1 MPQLELQAQ
10 LMSFADRMAVTL
22 SGVWEPVEFGDT
34 TPELRSMAHSLWL
47 YPSVAPSGIATA
59 PDSEAGLLDMVVMV
73 TLLRMTIEDYWV
85 PQVFG
90 EQAPGAIAAYQTLE
104 ADIWGVANEALTPQQ
119 AQELHA
125 LIQRWRAANPDQ
137 HNVTYY
143 RFSAFARK
151 GRRSSFPDEGQP
163 GGLLAKVSEV
173 TRAADETLLLTE
185 RALYKADRMPIF
197 AAAQAKQMFYDLMRT
212 REFKQIMFDTGE
224 LPELGER
231 FAVLA
236 ETLPLTIATER
247 EAAIR
252 QFMQEFAA
260 ERATTIEQI
269 ALETSRERREAIEQ
283 IFAQLAGEREDLSP
297 QLIEVLDRAFWL
309 VMLLLVIA
317 NVGVV
322 RAVLTYR
329 YLALRLFGAEGRE
342 NPKRA

>member
-34 TPELRSMAHSLWL
+34 TPELRSMAHSLWF
-47 YPSVAPSGIATA
+47 YPSVAASGIATA

-236 ETLPLTIATER
+236 ETLPLNHSHRARGGDPPVHAGVRCRACNDHRTDSPGDVPGASRGHRADLCPAGRGTR
-247 EAAIR
+247 RPLAAVDR
-252 QFMQEFAA
+252 SA
-260 ERATTIEQI
+260 RPR
-269 ALETSRERREAIEQ
+269 L
-283 IFAQLAGEREDLSP
+283 LAGNAAVSDCKCRCRSRRAYQSLSGA
-297 QLIEVLDRAFWL
+297 Q
-309 VMLLLVIA
+309 
-317 NVGVV
+317 
-322 RAVLTYR
+322 AVW
-329 YLALRLFGAEGRE
+329 G
-342 NPKRA
+342 

>member
-1 MPQLELQAQ
+1 
-10 LMSFADRMAVTL
+10 
-22 SGVWEPVEFGDT
+22 
-34 TPELRSMAHSLWL
+34 
-47 YPSVAPSGIATA
+47 
-59 PDSEAGLLDMVVMV
+59 
-73 TLLRMTIEDYWV
+73 
-85 PQVFG
+85 
-90 EQAPGAIAAYQTLE
+90 
-104 ADIWGVANEALTPQQ
+104 
-119 AQELHA
+119 
-125 LIQRWRAANPDQ
+125 
-137 HNVTYY
+137 
-143 RFSAFARK
+143 
-151 GRRSSFPDEGQP
+151 
-163 GGLLAKVSEV
+163 
-173 TRAADETLLLTE
+173 
-185 RALYKADRMPIF
+185 
-197 AAAQAKQMFYDLMRT
+197 MFYDLMRAS
-212 REFKQIMFDTGE
+212 EIKQVMFDAGE

-322 RAVLTYR
+322 RAVLTNR
-329 YLALRLFGAEGRE
+329 YLALRLFGVEGRE
-342 NPKRA
+342 NPKRG